1 MPTNRVDFQG
11 FSSLRIHSIG
21 QCSHNFQRFLSF
33 HGRTS
38 LVESSPERLP
48 SVVTGEHA
56 VLEAA
61 QIGKFWTA
69 AQRLQ
74 ASLKNVTY
82 GTPEGM
88 P

>member
-1 MPTNRVDFQG
+1 
-11 FSSLRIHSIG
+11 
-21 QCSHNFQRFLSF
+21 
-33 HGRTS
+33 
-38 LVESSPERLP
+38 
-48 SVVTGEHA
+48 VTGEHA